1 MKKKYLMVNDYIL
14 NIVLDKIKK
23 IIGIDKFDNAEIL
36 IDTNYKLSDE
46 FTFQNVVVIIT
57 CILKDDG

>member
-1 MKKKYLMVNDYIL
+1 MVNDYIL

-46 FTFQNVVVIIT
+46 FTFQNVGVIIT

>member
-1 MKKKYLMVNDYIL
+1 MVNDYIL

>member
-1 MKKKYLMVNDYIL
+1 MVNDYIL

-46 FTFQNVVVIIT
+46 LTFQNVVVIIT